1 MAAPRKYPDELR
13 ERAIR
18 MVLDLLEEDPGSQ
31 RGVFRRV
38 GDQLGVNPETLR
50 GWVRQSQI
58 DAGSRPGTTTDDA
71 QKLVELEKEVRELRR
86 ANAILRSA
94 SGFLRGGARPP
105 LQVTC
110 SFIDEHKEEF
120 GVEPICT
127 TLREAGV
134 QIAPSTYYARQQR
147 EPSARA
153 RRDEVLKEEIAQ
165 VHHDNLRVFGARKM
179 HIVLNREE
187 DRLGRGHVARC
198 TTERLMRDLGL
209 HGIRRKKAP
218 NTTRSAP
225 REDCPADLVD
235 RHFSAFAP
243 NQLWVADITYVHT
256 FSGWV
261 YVAFVIDV
269 FNREIVGWRA
279 SRSLHTELAL
289 DALNMA
295 IYLRRREGADLS
307 GLVHHSDRGVQYRAI
322 RYGQVLA
329 EQEAVASVGSR
340 GDSYDNALAEALN
353 SLFKAEVIRNL
364 GPWKGIDDVEIATAE
379 WVHWFNTFRPHLSLG
394 GLTPQAFRDASSTT
408 VPEPLPETLNAR

>member
-1 MAAPRKYPDELR
+1 M
-13 ERAIR
+13 
-18 MVLDLLEEDPGSQ
+18 
-31 RGVFRRV
+31 
-38 GDQLGVNPETLR
+38 
-50 GWVRQSQI
+50 
-58 DAGSRPGTTTDDA
+58 
-71 QKLVELEKEVRELRR
+71 
-86 ANAILRSA
+86 
-94 SGFLRGGARPP
+94 
-105 LQVTC
+105 TC
-110 SFIDEHKEEF
+110 SFIDEHKDEF

-127 TLREAGV
+127 TLREAGI

-153 RRDEVLKEEIAQ
+153 RRDEILREEIAQ

-198 TTERLMRDLGL
+198 TIERLMRDLGL
-209 HGIRRKKAP
+209 HGIRRKKSP

-225 REDCPADLVD
+225 REDCPSDLVD

-261 YVAFVIDV
+261 YVAFVTDV

-279 SRSLHTELAL
+279 SRSLHTDLAL

-307 GLVHHSDRGVQYRAI
+307 GLVHHSDRGVQ
-322 RYGQVLA
+322 GGFNWSSQ
-329 EQEAVASVGSR
+329 
-340 GDSYDNALAEALN
+340 
-353 SLFKAEVIRNL
+353 
-364 GPWKGIDDVEIATAE
+364 
-379 WVHWFNTFRPHLSLG
+379 HWFNSHSVKHGVVRLECPSRASCCLLYTSPS
-394 GLTPQAFRDASSTT
+394 PRD
-408 VPEPLPETLNAR
+408 

>member
-1 MAAPRKYPDELR
+1 NLE
-13 ERAIR
+13 IR
-18 MVLDLLEEDPGSQ
+18 V
-31 RGVFRRV
+31 
-38 GDQLGVNPETLR
+38 
-50 GWVRQSQI
+50 
-58 DAGSRPGTTTDDA
+58 
-71 QKLVELEKEVRELRR
+71 
-86 ANAILRSA
+86 
-94 SGFLRGGARPP
+94 GFLRGGARPP
-105 LQVTC
+105 LKMTC
-110 SFIDEHKEEF
+110 SFIDEHKDEF

-127 TLREAGV
+127 TLREAGI

-153 RRDEVLKEEIAQ
+153 RRDEILREEIAQ

-198 TTERLMRDLGL
+198 TIERLMRDLGL
-209 HGIRRKKAP
+209 HGIRRKKSP

-225 REDCPADLVD
+225 REDCPSDLVD

-261 YVAFVIDV
+261 YVAFVTDV

-279 SRSLHTELAL
+279 SRSLHTDLAL
-289 DALNMA
+289 NALNMA

-307 GLVHHSDRGVQYRAI
+307 RLVHHSDRGVQYRAI
-322 RYGQVLA
+322 RYGQALA
-329 EQEAVASVGSR
+329 EQDAVASVGSR

-394 GLTPQAFRDASSTT
+394 GLTPQAFREAHQPSVTT
-408 VPEPLPETLNAR
+408 ATEPTPETLNAR